1 MEDLERRLATALLDY
16 GEIMKRQATRLRWD
30 EDYIEDLKKEIRLL
44 RKENSEQA
52 KSIEELR
59 LRNKFLGVS
68 KEIKN

>member
-1 MEDLERRLATALLDY
+1 VEDLERRLATALLDY

-44 RKENSEQA
+44 RKENSKQA

>member
-44 RKENSEQA
+44 RKENSKQA